1 MMRYTVIVDKTQYD
15 LKIYKNYIILK
26 NKHIERIIAF
36 KHIKNL
42 FVQKDIKITFIEKP
56 TLDRILRI
64 KRFASLL
71 EVANEKI

>member
-42 FVQKDIKITFIEKP
+42 SVQKDIKITFIEKP

-64 KRFASLL
+64 KRFTSLL